1 MSNHRYVGSI
11 PITRSK
17 PTEQS
22 SQHGWPVENVFC
34 WHLPDTADFDCHRRS
49 VLRRE
54 SYSRKQSLVSSLLL
68 GKPLYSVESRGCS
81 GATDVRDLNGGS
93 VARDEIDRGLPDCIG
108 QTVDIFE
115 PVRASL
121 FRQKANHDIRA
132 GELDSAN

>member
-1 MSNHRYVGSI
+1 MFCSFVTEACRHASFTSPHDSFDPRTLAASL
-11 PITRSK
+11 PFSK
-17 PTEQS
+17 FRLCKPPPNAN
-22 SQHGWPVENVFC
+22 PVPGNNC
-34 WHLPDTADFDCHRRS
+34 YL
-49 VLRRE
+49 
-54 SYSRKQSLVSSLLL
+54 SSLYL
-68 GKPLYSVESRGCS
+68 GKPFYSVESGGCS

-93 VARDEIDRGLPDCIG
+93 VARDEINRGLPDCSG